1 MIGAIVNNIPEFLIN
16 LSPADKYII
25 KLTIHNI
32 ASETEMLERSSIDT
46 DFIIQ
51 ELFALELEEIIQKI
65 FLFLDPTRFDGD

>member
-1 MIGAIVNNIPEFLIN
+1 MY
-16 LSPADKYII
+16 D